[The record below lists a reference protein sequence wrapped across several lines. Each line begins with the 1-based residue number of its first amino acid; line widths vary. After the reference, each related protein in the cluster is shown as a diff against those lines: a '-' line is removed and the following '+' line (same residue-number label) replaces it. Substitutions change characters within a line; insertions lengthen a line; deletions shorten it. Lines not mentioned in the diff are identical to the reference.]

1 MSTTTDFIAEL
12 VRAANEVHT
21 RQGPEKRRL
30 LEQAI
35 VTIRDMREEIGIPSS
50 GTAMDAVVD
59 IQKTVVLLI
68 RGRATNECV
77 KASLLDAAD
86 MVRTLH
92 IVRNT
97 ETRILTTGER

>member
-12 VRAANEVHT
+12 VRAANEVQKL
-21 RQGPEKRRL
+21 QGLETRRL
-30 LEQAI
+30 LERSI

-59 IQKTVVLLI
+59 IQRTEALLI
-68 RGRATNECV
+68 QGRATNERV

-86 MVRTLH
+86 MIRTLH
-92 IVRNT
+92 IVLDT
-97 ETRILTTGER
+97 ETRIATHQAP